1 MMKKLFEKIKTEV
14 QLLKELHHPNI
25 VTYLQTDLPSD
36 NSGIYVLLEYVP
48 GGSLKRLISKYGHL
62 EESIIKNFTFQLLQ
76 GLSFLH
82 LHGIIHRDLKSDNVL
97 VTSDGKIK
105 LSDFGCSVR
114 SCSFQRDITKSIKG
128 SPCFIAP
135 EILLRQIHSYSADI
149 WSVGCMI
156 IEMLTGEAPWSN
168 ITKDQKQLLRII
180 AYSKIK
186 PDVPNCSDELKDVI
200 NLCLQRN
207 PVQRPTASQ
216 LLEHR
221 FFKEKQE
228 STESSNFNISR
239 ISSTRDYR
247 SKGNSDSL
255 RDVYRDTER
264 YVR

>member
-1 MMKKLFEKIKTEV
+1 M
-14 QLLKELHHPNI
+14 
-25 VTYLQTDLPSD
+25 
-36 NSGIYVLLEYVP
+36 P

-62 EESIIKNFTFQLLQ
+62 EESIIKNFTFQVLQ

-114 SCSFQRDITKSIKG
+114 SCSFDRDITKSIKG

-156 IEMLTGEAPWSN
+156 VEMLTGVAPWSN
-168 ITKDQKQLLRII
+168 ITKDEKQLIRII
-180 AYSKIK
+180 AFSNMK
-186 PDVPNCSDELKDVI
+186 PDVPSCSEELKDLI

-207 PVQRPTASQ
+207 PLHRPSASQ

-228 STESSNFNISR
+228 YTESSSFEISR

-255 RDVYRDTER
+255 RIVFRDTEKH
-264 YVR
+264 VR

>member
-1 MMKKLFEKIKTEV
+1 M
-14 QLLKELHHPNI
+14 
-25 VTYLQTDLPSD
+25 
-36 NSGIYVLLEYVP
+36 P

-114 SCSFQRDITKSIKG
+114 SSSFVRDITKSIKG

-135 EILLRQIHSYSADI
+135 EILLRQNHSYSADI

-168 ITKDQKQLLRII
+168 ITRDEKQLLRII

-186 PDVPNCSDELKDVI
+186 PDVPSCSEDLKDVI
-200 NLCLQRN
+200 NLCIQRN
-207 PVQRPTASQ
+207 PLQRPAASQ

-221 FFKEKQE
+221 FFKEKQD
-228 STESSNFNISR
+228 STETSNSNISR
-239 ISSTRDYR
+239 IPSTKDYR
-247 SKGNSDSL
+247 SKGSSDSL
-255 RDVYRDTER
+255 REVFRNTDK